1 MPKKV
6 HECNK
11 QKGGECDAQKKVI
24 MSSEDYDYYVE
35 QAQRIDAM
43 RIQYAM
49 AMMNATR
56 MLDVMNVMEDELEK
70 FSMQLKNK
78 YKVDGASFNVDSAT
92 REITVIK

>member
-1 MPKKV
+1 
-6 HECNK
+6 
-11 QKGGECDAQKKVI
+11 
-24 MSSEDYDYYVE
+24 MSSEDYEYYVE
-35 QAQRIDAM
+35 QAQRLDVM

-70 FSMQLKNK
+70 FSVQLKNK
-78 YKVDGASFNVDSAT
+78 YKVDGASFNVDAST